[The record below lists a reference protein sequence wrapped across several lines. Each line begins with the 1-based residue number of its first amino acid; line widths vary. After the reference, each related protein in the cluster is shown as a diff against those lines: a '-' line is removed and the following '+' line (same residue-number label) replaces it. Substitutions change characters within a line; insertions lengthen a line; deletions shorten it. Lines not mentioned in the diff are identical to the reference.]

1 MHFKPM
7 KICLVTNEFP
17 ALTET
22 FITTKALELSR
33 RGHEITVIKNQQT
46 NAINESHVR
55 AVRDA
60 GIKVLAF
67 NALQTKQEIM
77 KAFSKHPLMVFRSLG
92 ADFKTRFKAQLQK

>member
-33 RGHEITVIKNQQT
+33 RGHEITVIKNQDT
-46 NAINESHVR
+46 NVVNESHVTQ
-55 AVRDA
+55 VKQA
-60 GIKVLAF
+60 GIKVLTY
-67 NALQTKQEIM
+67 NGLQTKKGIA
-77 KAFSKHPLMVFRSLG
+77 KAFFSHPSLVLKSFSLSSSG
-92 ADFKTRFKAQLQK
+92 FKKKFKQ